1 MTGLLN
7 LITDVDGVRIGNAQ
21 DERVATG
28 VTVALFD
35 EPAVASC
42 AVQGGAPGTRETDL
56 LEPDRTVPAIH
67 AIVLGG
73 GSAFGLD
80 AAGGVQ
86 SLLRE
91 RGIGFPVGPVRVP
104 IVPQAICFDLLN
116 GGDKEW
122 GRHAPYRDL
131 GYAAASAAAHDTF
144 ALGTAGG
151 GYGATTV
158 DLKGGLG
165 SASAVTES
173 GHTVGALVIV
183 NALASAVI
191 GGGPHFWAGGLEEG
205 AEFGGLGWPE
215 RVTPAMRRLAW
226 KGGPQ
231 PATTIALVATD
242 AALTKAQAK
251 RLAVVAHDGLAKALR
266 FAHAMFDGDTVFAAA
281 TGRRPLGD
289 EATDLIRLGATAADC
304 LARAIA
310 RGVYEATA
318 LPFPGALP
326 AWRDRFSLDPQLD
339 SLSPRA
345 GRGSP
350 VAGRG
355 SA

>member
-1 MTGLLN
+1 MTGLRN
-7 LITDVDGVRIGNAQ
+7 LVTDVEGLRVGNAQ
-21 DERVATG
+21 DAAVGTG
-28 VTVALFD
+28 VTAILFD
-35 EPAVASC
+35 RAAVASC
-42 AVQGGAPGTRETDL
+42 AVHGGAPGTRETDL
-56 LEPDRTVPAIH
+56 LEPDKVAAGVD

-86 SLLRE
+86 AALRE

-104 IVPQAICFDLLN
+104 LVPQAIVFDLLN
-116 GGDKEW
+116 GGDKAW
-122 GRHAPYRDL
+122 GRHSPYRDL
-131 GYAAASAAAHDTF
+131 GYEAAAKAGPAF

-165 SASAVTES
+165 SASTVTES

-183 NALASAVI
+183 NAIASAVI

-215 RVTPAMRRLAW
+215 RITPAMRRPVW

-242 AALTKAQAK
+242 ATLTKAQAK
-251 RLAVVAHDGLAKALR
+251 RLAVVAHDGIARALR
-266 FAHAMFDGDTVFAAA
+266 FAHALFDGDTVFAAA
-281 TGRRPLGD
+281 TGRRPLRD
-289 EATDLIRLGATAADC
+289 ETADPILIGIAAADC
-304 LARAIA
+304 LARAVA

-326 AWRDRFSLDPQLD
+326 AWRDRFLPTPPADP
-339 SLSPRA
+339 LSP
-345 GRGSP
+345 
-350 VAGRG
+350 
-355 SA
+355 